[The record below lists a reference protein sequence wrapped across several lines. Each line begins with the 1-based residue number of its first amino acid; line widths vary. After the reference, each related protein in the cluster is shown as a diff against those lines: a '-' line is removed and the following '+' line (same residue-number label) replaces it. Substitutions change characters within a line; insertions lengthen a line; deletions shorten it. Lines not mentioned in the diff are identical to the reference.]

1 VAACLFDPISRIGG
15 MNHFMLPQGSLDDGN
30 STRFGVNAMEKLINE
45 ILKLGGERRRLRAK
59 VFGAG
64 HVLNINTA
72 GVSVPEQNALFIKA
86 FLATEGIP
94 IMAQR
99 LGGVNPLQ
107 VHFLTDSG
115 KALLRIVGSERVGDV
130 LAEEERYRVDVVKE
144 TVQVRD
150 EGITLF

>member
-1 VAACLFDPISRIGG
+1 
-15 MNHFMLPQGSLDDGN
+15 
-30 STRFGVNAMEKLINE
+30 MEKLVNE

-64 HVLNINTA
+64 HVLNINSV
-72 GVSVPEQNALFIKA
+72 GMSVPEKNALFIKA

-107 VHFLTDSG
+107 VHFFTDSG
-115 KALLRIVGSERVGDV
+115 KALLRILATERANEVI
-130 LAEEERYRVDVVKE
+130 AEEERYRVDVVKE

-150 EGITLF
+150 TGITLF

>member
-1 VAACLFDPISRIGG
+1 
-15 MNHFMLPQGSLDDGN
+15 
-30 STRFGVNAMEKLINE
+30 
-45 ILKLGGERRRLRAK
+45 
-59 VFGAG
+59 
-64 HVLNINTA
+64 
-72 GVSVPEQNALFIKA
+72 
-86 FLATEGIP
+86 
-94 IMAQR
+94 MAQR